1 MMDITTPMKALCL
14 EDDTIIADYIIDLLQ
29 SSGWQVIP
37 VSTLAA
43 ATKAVMTEDFDLLVL
58 DRMLPDGDS
67 LGFLKKLRQNDVQT
81 PAIILTALGRTED
94 KIDGYESG
102 ADDYLPKPFEAAE
115 FNARIKALLRR
126 AAYVEQKDM
135 IKMGSLEL
143 RIKARTV
150 FHGENF
156 IDLSPKE
163 FELLHYFMSR
173 ENDIITRNM
182 LLKDVWGLN
191 FDPGTNVIDVNIG
204 RLRKRIQQGGD
215 SVHLITVRGIGFKLE
230 EKGSD

>member
-1 MMDITTPMKALCL
+1 MEIITPMKALCL
-14 EDDTIIADYIIDLLQ
+14 EDDTIIAEHIIGLLQ
-29 SSGWQVIP
+29 SSGWQVTPARNI
-37 VSTLAA
+37 AA
-43 ATKAVMTEDFDLLVL
+43 ATKAVTDEDFDLLVL

-67 LGFLKKLRQNDVQT
+67 LEFLKKLRQDDVQT

-126 AAYVEQKDM
+126 ASYVEQKDM
-135 IKMGSLEL
+135 LKIGLLEL

-163 FELLHYFMSR
+163 FDLLHYFIAR
-173 ENDIITRNM
+173 KNDIITRDM
-182 LLKDVWGLN
+182 LLKDVWGLS

-204 RLRKRIQQGGD
+204 RLRKRIQQGSD
-215 SVHLITVRGIGFKLE
+215 TVQLTTVRGIGYKLE
-230 EKGSD
+230 EKGAI

>member
-1 MMDITTPMKALCL
+1 MEIIAPMKALCL
-14 EDDTIIADYIIDLLQ
+14 EDDTVIADHIIDLLQ
-29 SSGWQVIP
+29 SAGWQV
-37 VSTLAA
+37 TAARNLAA
-43 ATKAVMTEDFDLLVL
+43 ATKAITNEDFDLLVL

-67 LGFLKKLRQNDVQT
+67 LGFLRKLRQNDVQT

-94 KIDGYESG
+94 KIDGYDSG

-126 AAYVEQKDM
+126 AAYSEQKDM
-135 IKMGSLEL
+135 LKIGLLEL

-163 FELLHYFMSR
+163 FELLHYFMAR
-173 ENDIITRNM
+173 ENDIITRDM
-182 LLKDVWGLN
+182 LLKDVWSLS

-215 SVHLITVRGIGFKLE
+215 SVQLTTVRGIGFKLE
-230 EKGSD
+230 EKGAD